1 MYLAENSESVILY
14 SVSSI
19 IQAEC
24 EREEKKKLKSDI
36 SFCVPASV
44 LPSAVVIKVLFRTCL
59 HNDNI
64 IYCWN
69 ASLISCNKNVKLS
82 RNVLQGRERKKR
94 KKDPVF
100 SETEKEESSRE
111 ETTHYSVRRRDE
123 SNLELPRELCHVRL
137 QEGVSLAC
145 HSRRLKI
152 LRLLSSGA
160 SRIRSQVTASTGQRL
175 KKGSPAHRAK
185 RERRRGDL
193 SLRFLPPADLA

>member
-1 MYLAENSESVILY
+1 MPFSKFSMYLAENPESVILY
-14 SVSSI
+14 SISSV
-19 IQAEC
+19 IQAQC
-24 EREEKKKLKSDI
+24 EREKKKKFKSDI

-44 LPSAVVIKVLFRTCL
+44 LPFEVIIKVLFRTCL

-82 RNVLQGRERKKR
+82 RNPLQEKK
-94 KKDPVF
+94 KKGSGVSRDW
-100 SETEKEESSRE
+100 EKEESSGE

-123 SNLELPRELCHVRL
+123 SNLELPRELCHVRP

-152 LRLLSSGA
+152 LTPEEDSSLPAPLGSDRGWRPRLA
-160 SRIRSQVTASTGQRL
+160 
-175 KKGSPAHRAK
+175 
-185 RERRRGDL
+185 GD
-193 SLRFLPPADLA
+193 